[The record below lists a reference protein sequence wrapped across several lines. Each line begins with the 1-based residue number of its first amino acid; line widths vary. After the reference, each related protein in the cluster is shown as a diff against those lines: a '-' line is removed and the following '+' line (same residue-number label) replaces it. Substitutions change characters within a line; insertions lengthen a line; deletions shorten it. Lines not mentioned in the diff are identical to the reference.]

1 MHNIIMDTNLLLQLL
16 KELAQTRHTTK
27 YGELSVDEQLL
38 IYCYE
43 KLDER
48 DRKDLLCF
56 LSEKISH

>member
-1 MHNIIMDTNLLLQLL
+1 MNTYTLSKLLE
-16 KELAQTRHTTK
+16 ELSQNGHTTK
-27 YGELSVDEQLL
+27 YEELSVDKQLL
-38 IYCYE
+38 LYCYE